1 MISSH
6 LFAGNSL
13 QCKNHSNH
21 TSTYQ
26 LFPASICSGPI
37 SASLSAFSY
46 HMSSKNVG
54 KSPWTELFYDA
65 DFEHQAEDLRSP
77 PLPIL
82 PPPVPKPTASGVEVR
97 EFLIQ
102 FLLSQDWKSN
112 LEEAQEKAK
121 KIAADGKALYEF
133 SKKDFTDQIGIAGE
147 AMYRALQ
154 ASEYG
159 YVSELSQILSV
170 WFWIMNIELV
180 NTPKPRR
187 QTPLRIKALGRI
199 FGAFAQ
205 RSSKHNEN
213 YRSALSSQGFLVAF
227 YTTK

>member
-46 HMSSKNVG
+46 HMSSKN
-54 KSPWTELFYDA
+54 
-65 DFEHQAEDLRSP
+65 AEDLRSP